1 MKACLVLALS
11 AALSVSAVDSAS
23 ADVQLS
29 IQEGRV
35 TLKATDATVREILA
49 AWARVGQTRIV
60 NAERVGGG
68 PANLEFQG
76 IPEEQ
81 ALEII
86 LRSVS
91 GYLAAPRTNAVEG
104 ASRYDRIFVMPTS
117 TPPRTTATTPPPVFP
132 RPTFT
137 PPPQPAPA
145 FDDDDEDDQTPDPTQ
160 PQRGPLFTFPAGS
173 IPPEA
178 DPPPVSPP
186 PARSGPLPMRGAVG
200 VAVPGM
206 VAEPPPAPPNTQPQP

>member
-1 MKACLVLALS
+1 MKVRLVLTLS
-11 AALSVSAVDSAS
+11 AALSVSAVASAR
-23 ADVQLS
+23 ADVQIS

-91 GYLAAPRTNAVEG
+91 GYLAAPRTNAVQG

-117 TPPRTTATTPPPVFP
+117 TPPRATATTPPPVFP
-132 RPTFT
+132 RPSFT

-145 FDDDDEDDQTPDPTQ
+145 VDDAEDEQTADPAQ
-160 PQRGPLFTFPAGS
+160 PQRGPLFTFPAGG
-173 IPPEA
+173 IPPEN
-178 DPPPVSPP
+178 DPPASPP
-186 PARSGPLPMRGAVG
+186 PARPAPLPMRGAVG

-206 VAEPPPAPPNTQPQP
+206 VAEPPPAQPGTKPEP